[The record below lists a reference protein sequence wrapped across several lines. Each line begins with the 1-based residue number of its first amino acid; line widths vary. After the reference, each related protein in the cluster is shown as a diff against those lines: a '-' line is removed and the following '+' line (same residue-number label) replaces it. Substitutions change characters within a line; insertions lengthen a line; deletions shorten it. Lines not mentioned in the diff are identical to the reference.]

1 MAAAALWLWL
11 VVAAA
16 ALWLGVAAAAAAM
29 GKKGQSAKRAPPKNE
44 KKNYRCDDGAVS
56 FFHYSG
62 ADWG

>member
-1 MAAAALWLWL
+1 MWLWL
-11 VVAAA
+11 GVAAA
-16 ALWLGVAAAAAAM
+16 ALWLRMGMAAAAAAM

-44 KKNYRCDDGAVS
+44 KKNYRYEGGAVS